1 MKYLKMDGPYNDYG
15 RPNMWDKDSKIKC
28 CVDTHTRDTECKP
41 NEQVALL
48 IEPRSIQRD
57 VYLKMENNYKNFKY
71 VFTHDSKLLNMLPNA
86 KPIIW
91 GGCWCRVGN
100 PVIKDKFIG
109 MICSHKKY
117 AELHRVR
124 LRTALKFKD
133 RENFDLYGIYHDNE
147 RIDPMIAHERYRY
160 VVVVENYI
168 DDIWI
173 TEKII
178 DAFACKCI
186 PIYLGARDICKYFN
200 KDGIIQVK
208 DEKELNNTI
217 ENMLNN
223 VEYWKDFY
231 SDINTQKAITENYNI
246 SKKYNNFEEWFYK
259 TYEKEIED
267 MFKEVEE

>member
-1 MKYLKMDGPYNDYG
+1 
-15 RPNMWDKDSKIKC
+15 MWDKESPITC
-28 CVDTHTRDTECKP
+28 YVDTHTRETEYNPDK
-41 NEQVALL
+41 QVALL

-57 VYLKMENNYKNFKY
+57 VYLKMEKDWNKYKY
-71 VFTHDSKLLNMLPNA
+71 VFTHDSKLLNNIPNA
-86 KPIIW
+86 KPFIW
-91 GGCWCRVGN
+91 GGVWCRCEN
-100 PVIKDKFIG
+100 PVKDKFIG

-124 LRTALKFKD
+124 LRTALMFKD
-133 RENFDLYGIYHDNE
+133 NPNVDVYGPYQDNE
-147 RIDPMIAHERYRY
+147 RIDPTIAHEHYKY

-186 PIYLGARDICKYFN
+186 PIYLGAKDICKYFN

-208 DEKELNNTI
+208 DEKELNDTI

-223 VEYWKDFY
+223 IEYWNNYYNDVN
-231 SDINTQKAITENYNI
+231 IQKAINENYET

-259 TYEKEIED
+259 EYKKEIEGLFNEIQD
-267 MFKEVEE
+267 E

>member
-1 MKYLKMDGPYNDYG
+1 MKYLKMDGPYTDYG
-15 RPNMWDKDSKIKC
+15 RPDMWDKESPITC
-28 CVDTHTRDTECKP
+28 YVDTHTRDTECKP

-57 VYLKMENNYKNFKY
+57 VYLKMEKNYKNFKY
-71 VFTHDSKLLNMLPNA
+71 VFTHDSKLLNTLPNA

-91 GGCWCRVGN
+91 GGCWCRCEN
-100 PVIKDKFIG
+100 PVKDKFIG

-124 LRTALKFKD
+124 LRTALMFKD
-133 RENFDLYGIYHDNE
+133 NPNVDVYGPYQDNE
-147 RIDPMIAHERYRY
+147 RIDPTIAHEHYKY

-186 PIYLGARDICKYFN
+186 PIYLGARDISKYFN
-200 KDGIIQVK
+200 PDGIIQVH
-208 DEKELNNTI
+208 DEQELQNTI
-217 ENMLNN
+217 KLMTQHVSYYNEMYNEN
-223 VEYWKDFY
+223 Y
-231 SDINTQKAITENYNI
+231 IQKAINENYET

-259 TYEKEIED
+259 EYEKEIGG
-267 MFKEVEE
+267 MFDNENK